1 MAKETRL
8 VCDLGQGTC
17 KQLAKSYRL
26 WRCGDRQAWEVDLC
40 DEHARPLLET
50 VQSGRLVDLPAKPR
64 QRMEATK
71 LVTTPRTAPLKK
83 KG

>member
-1 MAKETRL
+1 MAKETIL

-17 KQLAKSYRL
+17 KQSATSYRL
-26 WRCGDRQAWEVDLC
+26 WRDGDRQAWEVDLC
-40 DEHARPLLET
+40 DDHARPLLE
-50 VQSGRLVDLPAKPR
+50 VVAVGRQVDLPAKPR

-71 LVTTPRTAPLKK
+71 LLTTPKTAPLKK